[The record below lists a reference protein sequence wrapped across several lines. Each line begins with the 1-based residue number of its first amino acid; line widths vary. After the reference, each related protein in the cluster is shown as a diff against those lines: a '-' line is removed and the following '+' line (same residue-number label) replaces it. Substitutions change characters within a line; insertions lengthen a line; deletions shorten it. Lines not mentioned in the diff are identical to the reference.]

1 MSRAYWLLVLLLPA
15 CSPAEEA
22 GDLRFFDLAGFA
34 RREQVRLSA
43 IGPVEKTVTLDGKEE
58 KRFLERLDWKAEMDL
73 LAGADINKPAWKDSY
88 RADTLRD
95 AAGTPILLA
104 YESLDPKLRVQRLE
118 IFLREGSV
126 DSVGARMLVSNPLHD
141 TEERISYG
149 SAGRY
154 DYSRVS
160 RRRFGGSQ
168 DLRVELRP
176 AVPAAPSGPR

>member
-1 MSRAYWLLVLLLPA
+1 MSRAYWLLALLLPA
-15 CSPAEEA
+15 CAPSEKA

-34 RREQVRLSA
+34 RREQLRLSA
-43 IGPVEKTVTLDGKEE
+43 LGPVEKSVNLDGKEE
-58 KRFLERLDWKAEMDL
+58 RRILKRPDWKAEMDL

-88 RADTLRD
+88 RADTLRNED
-95 AAGTPILLA
+95 GSPSMLD
-104 YESLDPKLRVQRLE
+104 YRSVDPKLRVQRLE
-118 IFLREGSV
+118 IFLGEDGV
-126 DSVGARMLVSNPLHD
+126 DSVSARMLVSNPLHD

-168 DLRVELRP
+168 DLRVALRP